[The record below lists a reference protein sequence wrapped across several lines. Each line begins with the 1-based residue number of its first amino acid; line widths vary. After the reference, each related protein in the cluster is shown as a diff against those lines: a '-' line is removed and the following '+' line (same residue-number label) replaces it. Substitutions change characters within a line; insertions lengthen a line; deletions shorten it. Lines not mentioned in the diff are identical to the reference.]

1 MAIAGIMEEPKDALN
16 DGKALANPT
25 EKDIEGSVPES
36 TPAPSELEPVVTLKT
51 WIVVCFLSFGYG
63 LCFWPVPTAAAVG
76 TLVSADFGQPNAY
89 VWFVP
94 AWTISVTISFMI
106 GGANTDLL
114 GRRWFL
120 VGGNLLCVVGHLIA
134 GASKQTGNPNMI
146 TAGMAL
152 AGFGG
157 GFCQMAAFAL
167 PELLPNKWRHI
178 GIIIADGTVY
188 ITILIA
194 PITARYSYE
203 FANWEWNFYAPAIF
217 QFASFLGLFF
227 LYFPPA
233 HPSGLPLLQAL
244 RKIDYIGILLFTTS
258 TVPILTGIVWAGI
271 HPATSPH
278 VLASLTSG
286 FALLLLFGLW
296 ETYGQTPH
304 PLAPTRIFAAGR
316 GRDFTAPALA
326 LSITNMFYYSSSI
339 LWPTMT
345 TVFYTSGGADWVRA
359 TVLTLPQ
366 GMAICGGAA
375 GLAAF
380 GARIHGVG
388 IGWRWQL
395 VAATVV
401 VVVFGALLGLAT
413 PTNMGVM
420 CAFLVVSQTAFAWA
434 VPLSIMLSQ
443 LGVRHEDLG
452 ISGGVSGSL
461 RFAGSAVAT
470 TVYQTIFN
478 NEVAKWTPKLVV
490 PAALDAGLDQA
501 RSAELLAVVGTS
513 QLATASFSPAVV
525 AAASEALKWAYC
537 KGIFVVSMSSMGFG
551 IVAIIAC
558 LMCKDVESKM
568 TNTIDVYL
576 ENDEFAHRNKVH

>member
-1 MAIAGIMEEPKDALN
+1 MAITGVEQESKV
-16 DGKALANPT
+16 LANPT
-25 EKDIEGSVPES
+25 EKDVESSTPQS
-36 TPAPSELEPVVTLKT
+36 TPAPSELEPVVTFKT

-63 LCFWPVPTAAAVG
+63 LCFWPVPTVAAVG

-94 AWTISVTISFMI
+94 AWTISVTVSFMI
-106 GGANTDLL
+106 GGANTDIL

-152 AGFGG
+152 TGFGG

-188 ITILIA
+188 FTILIA

-203 FANWEWNFYAPAIF
+203 FNNWEWNLYAPGIF
-217 QFASFLGLFF
+217 QFISFLGLLF

-233 HPSGLPLLQAL
+233 HPAGLPLMQAL
-244 RKIDYIGILLFTTS
+244 KKIDYLGIFFFTAGC
-258 TVPILTGIVWAGI
+258 VPVLIGIVWAGI
-271 HPATSPH
+271 YASSSAY
-278 VLASLTSG
+278 VVASLVVG
-286 FALLLLFGLW
+286 FAFLIAFGLW
-296 ETYGQTPH
+296 ETYGGTPH
-304 PLAPTRIFAAGR
+304 PLAPTRIFASSW

-345 TVFYTSGGADWVRA
+345 TVFYTNGGADWVYA

-366 GMAICGGAA
+366 GVAICSGAL
-375 GLAAF
+375 GLFLF
-380 GARIHGVG
+380 GSKIRH
-388 IGWRWQL
+388 WRWQL
-395 VAATVV
+395 IVSTFIVV
-401 VVVFGALLGLAT
+401 LFGALLGLAT
-413 PTNMGVM
+413 PYNMGTMV
-420 CAFLVVSQTAFAWA
+420 AFLFISQTAFAWS

-443 LGVRHEDLG
+443 LGVQHKDLG
-452 ISGGVSGSL
+452 ISGGISGSL

-478 NEVAKWTPKLVV
+478 NEVTKWTPKLVV
-490 PAALDAGLDQA
+490 PAALKAGLDQ
-501 RSAELLAVVGTS
+501 SQTTELLSALGTS
-513 QLATASFSPAVV
+513 KLATSFSPAVV
-525 AAASEALKWAYC
+525 AAASEALKQAYC
-537 KGIFVVSMSSMGFG
+537 KGIFLVAMSSMGFG

-558 LMCKDVESKM
+558 LLCKDVESKM

-576 ENDEFAHRNKVH
+576 ENDEYAHRNKVH